1 MRLTAS
7 ATITYIAHR
16 SRISRF
22 CRRSDG
28 MSEEVTAQGRDLV
41 AAGSPPLP
49 PCCNSGCTVC
59 VLDYPELFISD
70 DAGMLAL
77 LEAVEQAERT
87 LAGRAGVTDANHYQ
101 GE

>member
-1 MRLTAS
+1 
-7 ATITYIAHR
+7 
-16 SRISRF
+16 
-22 CRRSDG
+22 
-28 MSEEVTAQGRDLV
+28 MSEEVTAQGRDA
-41 AAGSPPLP
+41 AAGSPSLP

-70 DAGMLAL
+70 DAGMPAL

-87 LAGRAGVTDANHYQ
+87 LAERAGAADANHHQ